1 MSAFPPSAATRTVG
15 LCVLDDAGQLLAADA
30 AWHALAAE
38 SPALTLLVAASASDL
53 GPDPGAAGWRAA
65 AAAIRAVARG
75 ERSELS
81 LEPEDRTAQGTRSFL
96 LRVTRLVGAEPV
108 RVVVT
113 CEETTELRRARA
125 AERTDEEHLRGL
137 QEHMAETLSV
147 FEVVRDAEGRPVDLC
162 FVELNPAAVQ
172 GVGLPLERILARRYR
187 EVFPYASAAR
197 IARLAEVAATGRPC
211 TQHGWVPTGDGAR
224 FMEERC
230 YAAGKDRVAVLGTD
244 HTETEHLRLE
254 KRSSEERYGALAA
267 AIFDGIVVTDGDAI
281 IDANEA
287 YARMHG
293 CARDDMLG
301 VPVFRFVAP
310 AHHERLR
317 RALADGDGWLEPFED
332 VRADGSTVAVEARG
346 YAAHWGGH
354 GVRITAVRLLD
365 GRGPS
370 DAASRP

>member
-1 MSAFPPSAATRTVG
+1 MG
-15 LCVLDDAGQLLAADA
+15 LCVLDEAGRLLATDA

-53 GPDPGAAGWRAA
+53 GPDTGAAGWRAVA
-65 AAAIRAVARG
+65 AGIRAVARG

-81 LEPEDRTAQGTRSFL
+81 LEPEEGTEHGTRSFL
-96 LRVTRLVGAEPV
+96 VRVTRLVGAEPV

-113 CEETTELRRARA
+113 CEETTARRCALA
-125 AERTDEEHLRGL
+125 AERTDEERLRCL
-137 QEHMAETLSV
+137 HEHMAETLTV
-147 FEVVRDAEGRPVDLC
+147 FEVVRDAEGRAVDLA
-162 FVELNPAAVQ
+162 FAELNPAAVRS
-172 GVGLPLERILARRYR
+172 VGLPLERILARRYR

-211 TQHGWVPTGDGAR
+211 TLHGWVPTGDGAR
-224 FMEERC
+224 FVEERC
-230 YAAGKDRVAVLGTD
+230 YAAGEDRVAVLGTD

-254 KRSSEERYGALAA
+254 KRSSEERYRALAA
-267 AIFDGIVVTDGDAI
+267 AIFDGIVVTDGDSI

-317 RALADGDGWLEPFED
+317 RALSDGDGWLEPFED

-354 GVRITAVRLLD
+354 GVRITAVRELD
-365 GRGPS
+365 AQGTSHSTGRP
-370 DAASRP
+370 